1 MSYDIEIAD
10 EEFNITYNVSPMF
23 YAAIPDKGIRAIYG
37 KTGAEALQILRDMR
51 TYFEENREALKR
63 FEPEN
68 GWGTWE
74 NTLKCINKMV
84 FASMSHPKEIWEGD

>member
-1 MSYDIEIAD
+1 
-10 EEFNITYNVSPMF
+10 
-23 YAAIPDKGIRAIYG
+23 
-37 KTGAEALQILRDMR
+37 MR

-63 FEPEN
+63 SEPEN